1 MSMGK
6 DTAIYALT
14 PRGVRLAEMI
24 LTGPLEGDLFLPEH
38 LKGLSS
44 ARTKSRE
51 TIFFGRLLEIV
62 AENFSLYLNHVFIA
76 AAGIVV
82 RAVSP
87 HLKSKDRDPAVI
99 VLDQEGKYVVSLLS
113 GHLGGANDLARKV
126 AGITGGQPVIT
137 TATDTAGL
145 PSMDLLAKEKGL
157 AIFNLEAVKSVN
169 MALLMGETIQIF
181 DPEDH
186 LGLNHSGLAGCAV
199 VRVLHE
205 EQWQDEIPGVW
216 VTWKNEKSESLANR
230 LILHPRSL
238 VAGVG
243 CNRGT
248 ASREILDHIM
258 ATFRTNGLAPQ
269 SLKCLTT
276 IEAKRDEAGLLAAAR
291 ELGVPLFFF
300 TPSEINTVQVPHPSD
315 VVRNHMG
322 VSSVCEATALL
333 KSNRN
338 RLLVPKTKS
347 PNVTL
352 AVALAS

>member
-1 MSMGK
+1 VEK

-14 PRGVRLAEMI
+14 PRGTRLAEKI
-24 LTGPLEGDLFLPEH
+24 LTGPVEGDLFIPQR
-38 LKGLSS
+38 LKDLSGD
-44 ARTKSRE
+44 RIKTRE
-51 TIFFGRLLEIV
+51 AIFFGRLLETV
-62 AENFSLYLNHVFIA
+62 AKNFLLYPNHIFIA

-82 RAVSP
+82 RVISP

-113 GHLGGANDLARKV
+113 GHLGGANALARKV
-126 AGITGGQPVIT
+126 AGITGGQAVIT

-145 PSMDLLAKEKGL
+145 PSMDLLSKEKGL

-169 MALLMGETIQIF
+169 MALLMGETLQIY

-186 LGLNHSGLAGCAV
+186 LGLKTMDLAGCAV
-199 VRVLHE
+199 VQVRKKD
-205 EQWQDEIPGVW
+205 QWQDEMPGVW
-216 VTWKNEKSESLANR
+216 VTWKNEKFQSLANR

-248 ASREILDHIM
+248 DSREILDQIM
-258 ATFRTNGLAPQ
+258 ETFRANGLAPK
-269 SLKCLTT
+269 SLKCLAS
-276 IEAKRDEAGLLAAAR
+276 IEAKRDEEGLLAAAR
-291 ELGVPLFFF
+291 ELDVPIFFF

-315 VVRNHMG
+315 VVKNHMG

>member
-1 MSMGK
+1 MER

-14 PRGVRLAEMI
+14 PRGARLGEKI
-24 LTGPLEGDLFLPEH
+24 LAGRAQGDLFLPER
-38 LKGLSS
+38 LS
-44 ARTKSRE
+44 AVSRGPRE
-51 TIFFGRLLEIV
+51 ALYFPRLLEVV
-62 AENFSLYLNHVFIA
+62 AKNFFRYPNHIFIA

-82 RAVSP
+82 RAISP

-99 VLDQEGKYVVSLLS
+99 VLDQEGKYVISLLS
-113 GHLGGANDLARKV
+113 GHLGGANDLARDV
-126 AGITGGQPVIT
+126 ARLTGGEAVIT

-157 AIFNLEAVKSVN
+157 IIFNLEAVKWVN
-169 MALLMGETIQIF
+169 MALLMGEAVQIF
-181 DPEDH
+181 DPGDH
-186 LGLNHSGLAGCAV
+186 LGLSNSGLAGCAV
-199 VRVLHE
+199 VQVTHE
-205 EQWQDEIPGVW
+205 AQWLKESPGVW
-216 VTWKNEKSESLANR
+216 VTWKNAKSWHPSNR
-230 LILHPRSL
+230 LILHPKCL

-248 ASREILDHIM
+248 GSREILDHIKES
-258 ATFRTNGLAPQ
+258 FRANGLALK

-300 TPSEINTVQVPHPSD
+300 NSSEINSVQVPHPSD
-315 VVRNHMG
+315 VVKNHMG

-333 KSNRN
+333 KSHVTG
-338 RLLVPKTKS
+338 LLVPKTKS
-347 PNVTL
+347 PNVTV

>member
-1 MSMGK
+1 VER

-14 PRGVRLAEMI
+14 PQGIRLAEKI
-24 LTGPLEGDLFLPEH
+24 LAGPFEANLFLPER
-38 LKGLSS
+38 LADALSGRITTRS
-44 ARTKSRE
+44 VIPFA
-51 TIFFGRLLEIV
+51 RLLEVV
-62 AENFSLYLNHVFIA
+62 AKNFFLYPNHVFIA

-82 RAVSP
+82 RAISP

-99 VLDQEGKYVVSLLS
+99 VLDQEGKYVISLLS

-126 AGITGGQPVIT
+126 ARLTGGESVIT
-137 TATDTAGL
+137 TATDTAGV

-157 AIFNLEAVKSVN
+157 FIFNLEAVKSVN

-181 DPEDH
+181 DPGDH
-186 LGLNHSGLAGCAV
+186 LGLNNSGLGGCAMV
-199 VRVLHE
+199 QVHNENQWHE
-205 EQWQDEIPGVW
+205 ESSGVW
-216 VTWKNEKSESLANR
+216 VTWKNEKAENLSNR
-230 LILHPRSL
+230 LILHPKCL

-248 ASREILDHIM
+248 GSREILEHISR
-258 ATFRTNGLAPQ
+258 TFRANGLAPK

-276 IEAKRDEAGLLAAAR
+276 IEAKRDEEGLLAAAQ
-291 ELGVPLFFF
+291 ELDVPLFFF
-300 TPSEINTVQVPHPSD
+300 SSSEINSVQVPHPSD
-315 VVRNHMG
+315 VVKNHMG

-333 KSNRN
+333 KSHGT

>member
-1 MSMGK
+1 MVAK
-6 DTAIYALT
+6 NF
-14 PRGVRLAEMI
+14 
-24 LTGPLEGDLFLPEH
+24 FLYP
-38 LKGLSS
+38 
-44 ARTKSRE
+44 
-51 TIFFGRLLEIV
+51 
-62 AENFSLYLNHVFIA
+62 NHIFIA

-82 RAVSP
+82 RAISP

-126 AGITGGQPVIT
+126 AGITGGQAVIT

-145 PSMDLLAKEKGL
+145 PSMDLLAKEKNL
-157 AIFNLEAVKSVN
+157 AISNLEAVKSVN
-169 MALLMGETIQIF
+169 MALLMGEAIQIY
-181 DPEDH
+181 DPGDH
-186 LGLNHSGLAGCAV
+186 LGLKTTDLAGCAT
-199 VRVLHE
+199 VRVHHE
-205 EQWQDEIPGVW
+205 DRWHKESPGVW
-216 VTWKNEKSESLANR
+216 VTWKTEASGSLKNR

-248 ASREILDHIM
+248 GSREILDHIM
-258 ATFRTNGLAPQ
+258 ETFRANELAPQ

-276 IEAKRDEAGLLAAAR
+276 IEAKRDEEGLLAAAR

-300 TPSEINTVQVPHPSD
+300 SPSEINTVQVPHPSD
-315 VVRNHMG
+315 VVKNHMG

-333 KSNRN
+333 KSHGT